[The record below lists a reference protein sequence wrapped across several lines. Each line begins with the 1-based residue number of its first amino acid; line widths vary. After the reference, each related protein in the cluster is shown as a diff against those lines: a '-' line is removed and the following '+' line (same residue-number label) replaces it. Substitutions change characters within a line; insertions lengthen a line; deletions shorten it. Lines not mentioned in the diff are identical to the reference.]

1 MSPSPSLPLST
12 VSFLSH
18 VGQLSSRRCDLRR
31 RKKKEKRRWTLA
43 GFTSLP
49 KRLFFLP
56 LLLFGFSCLN
66 VSTTHSR
73 KSRVNWRF
81 SGSPPQCVFW
91 QYSSRAPAIKHGHKS
106 SPPNSRERV
115 NILRTSFRTHFSK
128 ALQQQTPLQK
138 GTQGKKSFE
147 RCRKYRPGDIPPFLD
162 GFQQYLKGQTR
173 GQPLRRGGS
182 LWVEANPI

>member
-31 RKKKEKRRWTLA
+31 RKRKGVGLLLGLPRWQR
-43 GFTSLP
+43 G
-49 KRLFFLP
+49 FFLP

-91 QYSSRAPAIKHGHKS
+91 QYSPRAPAIKHGHKS

-128 ALQQQTPLQK
+128 ALQQQTPL
-138 GTQGKKSFE
+138 
-147 RCRKYRPGDIPPFLD
+147 
-162 GFQQYLKGQTR
+162 
-173 GQPLRRGGS
+173 
-182 LWVEANPI
+182 